1 MKVHVF
7 YWGWI
12 ASDHKSFTKGGVQTY
27 LLNLSKIFE
36 EEGYEFHY
44 CRASNLDN
52 DTIIQGIHVH
62 EMAKKKVDHS
72 VDAVFR
78 HYKHL
83 VDKQNDIVLFA
94 DDYSSTYAREY
105 NSISIQHG
113 IFWDIPSYNYTW
125 KYRYFI
131 YFLEKCRKAWSRMI
145 HTRYV
150 KQMIC
155 VDYNFVN
162 WYRAVFPYTLTNM
175 RVIPNFSHI
184 AEPVTKPESSI
195 NIIFA
200 RRFQT
205 YRGTRVFGE
214 AIKRILGEYES
225 VNVTIAGWGADKEWL
240 LQNLSN
246 YKNVLFTEYD
256 SSESLA
262 IHKDKHIAVV
272 PTTGSEGTSLSLL
285 EAMSAQCAVIASD
298 VGGMTNI
305 IIDGHN
311 GVLVPAGDVQ
321 ELYSAI
327 KSLIDNPEER
337 QRLSSCGYQ
346 TVKES
351 FSYEKWRNSWIEVIR
366 NIKNIDK

>member
-12 ASDHKSFTKGGVQTY
+12 ANDHKSFTKGGVQTY
-27 LLNLSKIFE
+27 LYNLSKIFG

-44 CRASNLDN
+44 YRASNIN
-52 DTIIQGIHVH
+52 NEVIIDSVHVH
-62 EMAKKKVDHS
+62 EVKLEIKNHDIIKPVFDYYKDHI
-72 VDAVFR
+72 
-78 HYKHL
+78 
-83 VDKQNDIVLFA
+83 DKQHDIVLFA
-94 DDYSSTYAREY
+94 DDFCSTEARSY

-113 IFWDIPSYNYTW
+113 IFWDIPAY
-125 KYRYFI
+125 KYYWRWRYFI
-131 YFLEKCRKAWSRMI
+131 YFIEKCRKAWNRMI

-150 KQMIC
+150 KQMVC

-175 RVIPNFSHI
+175 RVIPNFSYI
-184 AEPVTKPESSI
+184 SEPVDKPSDCI

-205 YRGTRVFGE
+205 YRGTRIFTE
-214 AIKRILGEYES
+214 SILKILNEYDN
-225 VNVTIAGWGADKEWL
+225 VKVTIAGWGADKEWML
-240 LQNLSN
+240 ERLGDNE
-246 YKNVLFTEYD
+246 KVIFTEYD
-256 SSESLA
+256 STESLE

-305 IIDGHN
+305 VIDGHN
-311 GVLVPAGDVQ
+311 GLLVPAGDIDK
-321 ELYSAI
+321 LYNAI
-327 KSLIDNPEER
+327 KKLIDDKNER
-337 QRLSSCGYQ
+337 ERLAMNGYV
-346 TVKES
+346 TVKEG
-351 FSYEKWRNSWIEVIR
+351 FSYEKWKNSWIEIIR
-366 NIKNIDK
+366 NIKK